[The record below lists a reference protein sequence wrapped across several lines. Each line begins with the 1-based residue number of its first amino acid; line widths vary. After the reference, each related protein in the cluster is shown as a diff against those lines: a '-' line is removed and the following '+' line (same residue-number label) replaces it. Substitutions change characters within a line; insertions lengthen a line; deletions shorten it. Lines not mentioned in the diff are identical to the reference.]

1 MITSHSNRPV
11 RPGSRWALALWLMM
25 STCEALSL
33 LGTASAG
40 ELAGVRVVPHTVA
53 DALRYRRPRTVER
66 GARVQLFVRG
76 PATPRTFSGHPPAHW
91 LETQAWAWHDLQTAL
106 PIPDGAL
113 GVWSFNTRTSAWGAG
128 QSCSIEAEG
137 LMIPSV
143 PLDAPSAE
151 LSAVTALSQD
161 GTAVPDQLVLHV
173 VNHSDQRLALQ
184 GLRLWTPREGA
195 TWGVLWP
202 RAVLPLEVTV
212 PPRDRAMVR
221 VDTGRLPLALA
232 AIEVTTSAQPL
243 WAHVRL
249 KREAF
254 DISGGWIFD
263 SQTPWRTPANEAGEP
278 QNPFLDL
285 LLHLHVNTAHFEDV
299 PGYGSQ
305 PALAARYP
313 LKRFHK
319 LWPLERWDTD
329 EWLPQLHAVEFLGEP
344 QYGGGRP
351 VPPQEVFDQL
361 LPYRGGRLATT
372 VTHSEERIWR
382 DYAGLSDYPHF
393 DAYRVVAPAA
403 DSWREYDR
411 WNGRRIAWGAPLE
424 TIGDLTRS
432 LRDLNRPAP
441 IAVWSQGPHH
451 GWGGGGFFGG
461 GRKRRSPTP
470 DELRSQALHALSA
483 RITSLYWFNLS
494 LKSLV
499 RFPDTWEPM
508 TRIGREIRML
518 EPLYLAGDAHHF
530 ERVTT
535 ADQRPDWDLSVIAAP
550 QGAVLFALDTA
561 YLPDPERN
569 EFVFGEPR
577 PARFEFPLPHSLR
590 NPADLFRVDAD
601 GVHAVTWQP
610 TATGV
615 VIEETASRDR
625 IYVAS
630 HDAAL
635 REQVESRRQ
644 AALRHEATYPID
656 RDAVLNLLPR

>member
-1 MITSHSNRPV
+1 
-11 RPGSRWALALWLMM
+11 
-25 STCEALSL
+25 
-33 LGTASAG
+33 
-40 ELAGVRVVPHTVA
+40 
-53 DALRYRRPRTVER
+53 
-66 GARVQLFVRG
+66 
-76 PATPRTFSGHPPAHW
+76 
-91 LETQAWAWHDLQTAL
+91 
-106 PIPDGAL
+106 
-113 GVWSFNTRTSAWGAG
+113 
-128 QSCSIEAEG
+128 
-137 LMIPSV
+137 
-143 PLDAPSAE
+143 
-151 LSAVTALSQD
+151 
-161 GTAVPDQLVLHV
+161 
-173 VNHSDQRLALQ
+173 
-184 GLRLWTPREGA
+184 
-195 TWGVLWP
+195 
-202 RAVLPLEVTV
+202 
-212 PPRDRAMVR
+212 
-221 VDTGRLPLALA
+221 
-232 AIEVTTSAQPL
+232 
-243 WAHVRL
+243 
-249 KREAF
+249 
-254 DISGGWIFD
+254 
-263 SQTPWRTPANEAGEP
+263 
-278 QNPFLDL
+278 
-285 LLHLHVNTAHFEDV
+285 
-299 PGYGSQ
+299 
-305 PALAARYP
+305 
-313 LKRFHK
+313 
-319 LWPLERWDTD
+319 
-329 EWLPQLHAVEFLGEP
+329 
-344 QYGGGRP
+344 
-351 VPPQEVFDQL
+351 VFDQL

-615 VIEETASRDR
+615 VIKETASRDR